1 MELTD
6 LINTGYLSGI
16 STGYWK
22 AVKTKVNTKLRDL
35 IMKVSAVQLPGIY
48 KIKIVI
54 RGLQLVI
61 I

>member
-22 AVKTKVNTKLRDL
+22 AVKTTVKTTLRDV
-35 IMKVSAVQLPGIY
+35 IMKLTAGQLQGIY
-48 KIKIVI
+48 K
-54 RGLQLVI
+54 
-61 I
+61 